1 MMSLNK
7 TLLLLGLGIS
17 FNFSSLAKPLANE
30 ANGKYAVTIHLTK
43 VKDDKVKV
51 TLRAPVI
58 FQDEIVY
65 NMPKMVPGT
74 YAISDFGK
82 FLTQFEA
89 FDRSGNPLEVERLD
103 VNRWKILN
111 AKTLHQLTYWVDDS
125 FDTPRQEDVI
135 FEPAGTNIEENEN
148 FLLNTFGFVGYFDG
162 MKQAPF
168 ELTIEKPEGF
178 YGSTPLQAISSTKT
192 TDMFSVTDYMQLA
205 DSPLMYNR
213 PDTTVV
219 VVGNAEV
226 LVSVYNPTGNVTS
239 RPIAAIV
246 EDILQAQ
253 RTYLGGTLPVG
264 KYAFLIYV
272 PEKKGKSGG
281 FGALEHSYSS
291 VYFLPE
297 MPSEK
302 FSTQIRDI
310 AAHEFFHI
318 VTPLSI
324 HSEEIGDF
332 DYINPK
338 MSKHLWLY
346 EGVTE
351 YFASHVQVFEKLM
364 PVQDYL
370 ERLKAYIY
378 TSRRYYNDTLSF
390 TQMSSLVLTEHAKEY
405 GNVYQKGALIGLVLD
420 IRLREISGGTYGLRD
435 LLQDLSTTYGKDHA
449 FKDEELFDQIAALT
463 SPEIREFFSRYV
475 EGNEPL
481 PLQETF
487 LKAGILYKPALKR
500 VNTIGGF
507 TPVYDAT
514 SGTYKIPE
522 AARLDAFG
530 VAVGFKPGDQLLAL
544 NGTRITKE
552 NIQQLLGTGFQ
563 KETPGNS
570 IRFTVGRESKSGKIK
585 ERKLKGKVTTVD
597 REDKPVL
604 MLMDN
609 PTDEQVKLLSTW
621 LNI

>member
-7 TLLLLGLGIS
+7 SLLLLALGIS

-43 VKDDKVKV
+43 VKDDRVKV

-148 FLLNTFGFVGYFDG
+148 FLLNTFGFVGYFDS

-219 VVGNAEV
+219 VVGNTEV

-239 RPIAAIV
+239 RPIAANV

-253 RTYLGGTLPVG
+253 RTYLGGTLPVE

-370 ERLKAYIY
+370 ERLKEYIY

-487 LKAGILYKPALKR
+487 LKAGILYKPALKT

-522 AARLDAFG
+522 TARLDEFG
-530 VAVGFKPGDQLLAL
+530 IAMGFKPGDQLLAL

-552 NIQQLLGTGFQ
+552 NIQQLLGAGFQ

-570 IRFTVGRESKSGKIK
+570 VRFTVGRYSKSGKIK

-609 PTDEQVKLLSTW
+609 PTDEQVKLRSTW

>member
-1 MMSLNK
+1 MISLNK
-7 TLLLLGLGIS
+7 SLLLLCLGIS
-17 FNFSSLAKPLANE
+17 FSFSSLADE
-30 ANGKYAVTIHLTK
+30 ANSKYAVTIHLTEI
-43 VKDDKVKV
+43 KDDKVKV
-51 TLRAPVI
+51 TLQAPAI

-89 FDRSGNPLEVERLD
+89 FDRNGNTLKVERLD

-125 FDTPRQEDVI
+125 FDTPRQEDII
-135 FEPAGTNIEENEN
+135 FEPAGTNIQENEN
-148 FLLNTFGFVGYFDG
+148 FLLNTYGFVGYFDG
-162 MKQAPF
+162 MKQVPF
-168 ELTIEKPEGF
+168 ELTVQKPEGF
-178 YGSTPLQAISSTKT
+178 YGSTSLQAISSTKT
-192 TDMFSVTDYMQLA
+192 SDKFSVTNYMQLA
-205 DSPLMYNR
+205 DSPLMYNM

-219 VVGNAEV
+219 FVGNTEV
-226 LVSVYNPTGNVTS
+226 LVSLYNPTGNVTS
-239 RPIAAIV
+239 KPIAANV
-246 EDILQAQ
+246 QDILQAQ
-253 RTYLGGTLPVG
+253 RTYLGGTLPVE

-272 PEKKGKSGG
+272 SEEKGKSGG

-302 FSTQIRDI
+302 FSAQIRDI
-310 AAHEFFHI
+310 ASHEFFHI

-332 DYINPK
+332 DFINPK

-351 YFASHVQVFEKLM
+351 YFASHVQAFEKLM

-370 ERLKAYIY
+370 ERLKEYIY
-378 TSRRYYNDTLSF
+378 TSRRHYNDTLPF
-390 TQMSSLVLTEHAKEY
+390 TEMSSHVLTKYAREY
-405 GNVYQKGALIGLVLD
+405 GNVYQKGALIGMVLD
-420 IRLREISGGTYGLRD
+420 IRLRELSGGMYGLRD

-463 SPEIREFFSRYV
+463 APEIREFFTRYV

-487 LKAGILYKPALKR
+487 LKVGISYKPALKT

-507 TPVYDAT
+507 IPSYDTA
-514 SGTYKIPE
+514 SGTFKIPE
-522 AARLDAFG
+522 TASLDHFG
-530 VAVGFKPGDQLLAL
+530 ITVGFKPGDQLLAV
-544 NGTRITKE
+544 NGTSITKE
-552 NIQQLLGTGFQ
+552 NIHQLLGAGFQ
-563 KETPGNS
+563 KEIPGNS
-570 IRFTVGRESKSGKIK
+570 ISFVVGRKYKSGNVK
-585 ERKLKGKVTTVD
+585 ERKLRGKVTTVD

-604 MLMDN
+604 MLLDN
-609 PTDEQVKLLSTW
+609 ATDKQVTLRNTW